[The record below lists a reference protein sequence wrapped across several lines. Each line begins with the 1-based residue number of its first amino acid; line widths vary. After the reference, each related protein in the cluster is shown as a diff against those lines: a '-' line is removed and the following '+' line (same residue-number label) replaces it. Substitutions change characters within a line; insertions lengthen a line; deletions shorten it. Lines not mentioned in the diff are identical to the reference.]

1 MNLQPNKHYNI
12 SGVLLARLS
21 EARLYAVYGVST
33 VQSQEQQGKQQK
45 PFAEPLLRL
54 ETELVQ
60 IDVVVVDKEGKLIR
74 DLRREDFELYEDG
87 KKQQISHFAAGTAA
101 KPATWLTT
109 EKKKPLNQ
117 NKVEAAEITA
127 GRYIVLAVDDYHL
140 SPENLLISKR
150 ALNKFIKEQ
159 MVGGDQVAVV
169 TTSGNIGLFQQF
181 TNERLVL
188 ERAIGR
194 LNVQTRNSTSSFD
207 VPRITDY
214 QAELIDRGD
223 SDAIDIAVQEILRL
237 EPQPPPPPPGAG
249 GRSAGRNPN
258 SPEGAA
264 SPRERAIQ
272 QAISKARMIV

>member
-87 KKQQISHFAAGTAA
+87 KKMVISHFAAGTAV
-101 KPATWLTT
+101 KPAKWLTT
-109 EKKKPLNQ
+109 EKKRAGNENKPT
-117 NKVEAAEITA
+117 VAEISA

-140 SPENLLISKR
+140 APENLLIAKR
-150 ALNKFIKEQ
+150 VLNRFITEQ
-159 MVGGDQVAVV
+159 LIGGDQVALV
-169 TTSGNIGLFQQF
+169 TTSGNIGMFQQF
-181 TNERLVL
+181 TNERSIL
-188 ERAIGR
+188 ERAINR
-194 LNVQTRNSTSSFD
+194 LNVQTRSATNSLD
-207 VPRITDY
+207 LPR
-214 QAELIDRGD
+214 
-223 SDAIDIAVQEILRL
+223 
-237 EPQPPPPPPGAG
+237 
-249 GRSAGRNPN
+249 
-258 SPEGAA
+258 
-264 SPRERAIQ
+264 
-272 QAISKARMIV
+272 